1 MEPSAAATCNG
12 YKRKNFGPITQ
23 EKSKRLKTAH
33 GRDVTLERDH
43 LCGSPRISVLHH
55 HLQQPVTLTE
65 VTELLHYAALGK
77 TGGIKQ
83 PR

>member
-33 GRDVTLERDH
+33 GRDVTLECDH
-43 LCGSPRISVLHH
+43 LSGSPRISVLHH